1 MRTLLCVFLAL
12 SLSACDKATEGFS
25 QGFDSAF
32 KTNFR
37 TSFIDSCVKSAGS
50 RGNKSQEKLT
60 KLCTCAADGV
70 MKDATVSDLQDV
82 DKIRS
87 KSGPII
93 EQCVKEAVGLVV
105 DTPAR
110 VS

>member
-1 MRTLLCVFLAL
+1 
-12 SLSACDKATEGFS
+12 
-25 QGFDSAF
+25 
-32 KTNFR
+32 
-37 TSFIDSCVKSAGS
+37 
-50 RGNKSQEKLT
+50 
-60 KLCTCAADGV
+60 